1 MNFLA
6 TLKGRSRFVFILL
19 LSISSLISIFTAL
32 YFLGQA
38 KKELATRSAAEKHT
52 AIIEIES
59 SNVLIGQLKPKLSKM
74 EGNGK
79 IKQLNLIWRVR
90 KIGEDEKHKSRI
102 SFVITNL
109 GLSKEYTRQ
118 ALTLDN
124 SFTLGFSP
132 YANDIHDWI
141 EQSVS
146 KGFETLIHLPM
157 QQNDYPTND
166 PGRLALL
173 NNLSVGENL
182 ARLDSLLHRSEK
194 VIGFYSDEGEVFSND
209 NANFVPILEELNKF
223 QLIYLNANSNNADWL
238 DKAAKGLGLELE
250 TADMTL
256 SNELSLEQLDAKLDE
271 LLAIASKK
279 GRAVAILRSYPY
291 LMEHV
296 DSWINQI
303 DHSKYAVVPISNQF
317 LWENKLTS
325 KKQEEEEH
333 KDNVAGPL
341 PVQEIIN
348 EVEESEN
355 VPLEKLSE
363 AAEPAATNDAE
374 KTEETEHKD
383 EEESAPEQKTSADD
397 VKKERA

>member
-6 TLKGRSRFVFILL
+6 TPKTRTRFILL
-19 LSISSLISIFTAL
+19 LLLIILSILSIFTAINWL
-32 YFLGQA
+32 EQA
-38 KKELATRSAAEKHT
+38 KKELAARSAAEKHT

-74 EGNGK
+74 EENGK
-79 IKQLNLIWRVR
+79 IKQLNLVWRVR
-90 KIGEDEKHKSRI
+90 KIGEDEKHKARI

-109 GLSKEYTRQ
+109 GLSKEYTMQ

-124 SFTLGFSP
+124 AFTLGFSP

-166 PGRLALL
+166 PGTLALL
-173 NNLSVGENL
+173 NNLSTGENL

-194 VIGFYSDEGEVFSND
+194 IIGFYSDEGEVFSNN

-223 QLIYLNANSNNADWL
+223 QLIYLNANTNNADWL
-238 DKAAKGLGLELE
+238 SKASKSLGLELE

-256 SNELSLEQLDAKLDE
+256 SNELSVEQLDAKLNQ

-279 GRAVAILRSYPY
+279 GRAIAILRSYPY

-296 DSWINQI
+296 DSWINKI
-303 DHSKYAVVPISNQF
+303 DHNKYAVVPISNQF
-317 LWENKLTS
+317 LWETKLPLQ
-325 KKQEEEEH
+325 KQENKEH
-333 KDNVAGPL
+333 KDSIATPL

-348 EVEESEN
+348 EVEE
-355 VPLEKLSE
+355 LEKTPVEQPATE
-363 AAEPAATNDAE
+363 ATHDAE
-374 KTEETEHKD
+374 KKEETTSEQKNSVDDAKKEEHKD
-383 EEESAPEQKTSADD
+383 AAH
-397 VKKERA
+397 